1 MKMVQAVTTK
11 AEQKVA
17 AWLMEQSGQL
27 GQMTLREVASGA
39 GVGQPTVIRLLKKA
53 GFSGWN
59 DFLHMVW
66 KEKKLLDEKYEI
78 QLPAALSCMQED
90 IAVIRE
96 MAQHL
101 NLKAMK
107 KLASVIKKAHLIDIY
122 GTDNSAGAA
131 SELSGKTVIKKPKE
145 EYSVWIRNLHWK
157 WKVPVLISESA
168 VAAPIFHFPMKSS
181 LPSRKPR

>member
-1 MKMVQAVTTK
+1 MEQNFEKEKKNGAMLQESEWESRVKMVQAVTTK

-101 NLKAMK
+101 NCPENCCIWDFQAVIIRICFTRK
-107 KLASVIKKAHLIDIY
+107 SVPD
-122 GTDNSAGAA
+122 T
-131 SELSGKTVIKKPKE
+131 
-145 EYSVWIRNLHWK
+145 WK
-157 WKVPVLISESA
+157 RKIS
-168 VAAPIFHFPMKSS
+168 PLGFPCLERQRRLWM
-181 LPSRKPR
+181 LFQQQN

>member
-1 MKMVQAVTTK
+1 MEQDFEKEKKNGAMLQESEWESRVKMVQAVTTK

-78 QLPAALSCMQED
+78 QQHYPACRRILQLF
-90 IAVIRE
+90 V
-96 MAQHL
+96 
-101 NLKAMK
+101 
-107 KLASVIKKAHLIDIY
+107 
-122 GTDNSAGAA
+122 
-131 SELSGKTVIKKPKE
+131 
-145 EYSVWIRNLHWK
+145 K
-157 WKVPVLISESA
+157 WHSI
-168 VAAPIFHFPMKSS
+168 
-181 LPSRKPR
+181 

>member
-1 MKMVQAVTTK
+1 MEQDFEKEKKNGAMLQESEWESRVKMVQAVTTE

-131 SELSGKTVIKKPKE
+131 SELSGKL
-145 EYSVWIRNLHWK
+145 LH
-157 WKVPVLISESA
+157 
-168 VAAPIFHFPMKSS
+168 MG
-181 LPSRKPR
+181 LPSRNYSDLF